1 MKNYLD
7 EFSPLAGRGAGS
19 RLILKLEKIA
29 ASSPKKLAKAID
41 MAISDVVS
49 DCDEIPQAAVTKIDA
64 YMSSVGAASLSE
76 LRIECSRRLRAI
88 LRQSEIKDEF
98 DYYFIKDIIDSG
110 ASDPESAV
118 SLRLQELS
126 LRYVESKPG

>member
-1 MKNYLD
+1 
-7 EFSPLAGRGAGS
+7 
-19 RLILKLEKIA
+19 
-29 ASSPKKLAKAID
+29 
-41 MAISDVVS
+41 
-49 DCDEIPQAAVTKIDA
+49 
-64 YMSSVGAASLSE
+64 MSSVGAASLSE